1 MIKNLSDFKI
11 QDIILYDPYE
21 DTENIV
27 KVDISTN
34 KNQTSILIK
43 LELPVLSVNDKNIML
58 SIKDKEYIKTFFNEL
73 DGYFVNN
80 IQEKK
85 ITKKL
90 KTKFNY
96 IQLLSGGDILTLTLN
111 FSQDIDYP
119 TQIFQNKKVKLNSD
133 DMLSLLKNNG
143 RASVIFE
150 LKSII
155 FNKKDGTICLDN
167 LVRQMKVKKLKP
179 KRIENI
185 KYSFV
190 DTEESHDTEDEKINE
205 KTNKKNNN
213 DDDCLINNIND
224 DDDDDDDNDDEQ
236 NIYLS
241 DEENIKNNNDTSDD
255 ELFDKY
261 DNNDIDSLDEIIKK
275 Y

>member
-1 MIKNLSDFKI
+1 MIENLSDFKI

-21 DTENIV
+21 DTDNIV

-34 KNQTSILIK
+34 KNQSSILIK
-43 LELPVLSVNDKNIML
+43 LEELPVLSVNDKNIML

-85 ITKKL
+85 ITKRL

-96 IQLLSGGDILTLTLN
+96 IQLLSGGDILTLNLN

-119 TQIFQNKKVKLNSD
+119 TQIFQNKKVKINSD
-133 DMLSLLKNNG
+133 DMLTLLKNNG
-143 RASVIFE
+143 RASVVFE

-190 DTEESHDTEDEKINE
+190 DTEDSHDIEDEKSNE
-205 KTNKKNNN
+205 NNKIKNN
-213 DDDCLINNIND
+213 DDDCLINNVNN
-224 DDDDDDDNDDEQ
+224 NDDER

-241 DEENIKNNNDTSDD
+241 DEENINNNDTSDE
-255 ELFDKY
+255 ELLDKY
-261 DNNDIDSLDEIIKK
+261 DNNDSEDSLDEIIKK
-275 Y
+275 H